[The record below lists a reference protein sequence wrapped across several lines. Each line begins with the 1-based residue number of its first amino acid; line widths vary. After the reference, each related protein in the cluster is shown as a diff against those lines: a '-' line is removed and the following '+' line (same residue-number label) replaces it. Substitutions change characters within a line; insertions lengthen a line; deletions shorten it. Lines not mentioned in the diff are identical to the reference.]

1 MPTITDL
8 YNVHLR
14 QLELTLAESDLLLQ
28 KDGGLDGELKT
39 SGSLCEQ
46 FLRQTLAKYV
56 VPGQFRVTSGYIAT
70 PDLLVQKRNLP
81 QCDVLIAD
89 NQTPALLR
97 LSDSAIEV
105 LPIEAV
111 IGLIE
116 AKRTLT
122 KKSLSDALDHLAK
135 VIESTGR
142 TSTLKT
148 DKELN
153 GFNKY
158 VGFHNNSSSKP
169 LVGVVALTSGMS
181 DFGREVY
188 ELIVEKKSLVDFVWT
203 LDGFALVPSI
213 QTGPSTLLH
222 YTHTARPDTKSWS
235 LLTEADFKAAAS
247 DFYRS
252 FSGTPIWMLL
262 APGEGQSREA
272 VFAKVIGLISLTIS
286 RIFPAGMRE
295 QQISEYYL
303 SAR

>member
-28 KDGGLDGELKT
+28 KEGGLDGELKT

-46 FLRQTLAKYV
+46 FLRKTLKKYV

-70 PDLLVQKRNLP
+70 PDLLVQKQNLP

-89 NQTPALLR
+89 NQIPALLQ
-97 LSDSAIEV
+97 LSDAAIEV
-105 LPIEAV
+105 LPIEAA

-116 AKRTLT
+116 TKRTLT
-122 KKSLSDALDHLAK
+122 KKSLSDSLDHLAK

-142 TSTLKT
+142 TSNLKT
-148 DKELN
+148 DRELN

-158 VGFHNNSSSKP
+158 IGIHNNSSNKP
-169 LVGVVALTSGMS
+169 LVGVIALTSGMS
-181 DFGREVY
+181 DFGREVS
-188 ELIVEKKSLVDFVWT
+188 ELISEKKSLVDFVWT
-203 LDGFALVPSI
+203 LDGFALLPAFK
-213 QTGPSTLLH
+213 TGPTNLLH
-222 YTHTARPDTKSWS
+222 YTHSARPDTKSWS
-235 LLTEADFKAAAS
+235 LLTEDDFKTAQSA
-247 DFYRS
+247 FYQS
-252 FSGTPIWMLL
+252 FTGNPIWMSLS
-262 APGEGQSREA
+262 PSDRQSREA
-272 VFAKVIGLISLTIS
+272 VFAKVIGLLALTIS
-286 RIFPAGMRE
+286 RIFPASMQE

>member
-8 YNVHLR
+8 FNVHLR

-28 KDGGLDGELKT
+28 KEGGLDGELKT

-70 PDLLVQKRNLP
+70 PNLLVNKQNLP
-81 QCDVLIAD
+81 QCDILIAD

-97 LSDSAIEV
+97 LSNSEIEV
-105 LPIEAV
+105 LPIEAI

-142 TSTLKT
+142 KSTFKT
-148 DKELN
+148 DKVLN

-158 VGFHNNSSSKP
+158 AGLHNNSSNKP
-169 LVGVVALTSGMS
+169 LVGVVALTSGMN
-181 DFGREVY
+181 DFGKEVS
-188 ELIVEKKSLVDFVWT
+188 ELISEKNSIVDFVWT
-203 LDGFALVPSI
+203 LDGFALVPSF
-213 QTGPSTLLH
+213 QTDANTLLY
-222 YTHTARPDTKSWS
+222 YTHTARPETKSWS
-235 LLTEADFKAAAS
+235 HLTCNDFKTTES
-247 DFYRS
+247 EFYRS
-252 FSGTPIWMLL
+252 FSGKPIWSLME
-262 APGEGQSREA
+262 PSIEQTREA
-272 VFAKVIGLISLTIS
+272 VFAKVIGLMSLTIS
-286 RIFPAGMRE
+286 RVFPTSMAE
-295 QQISEYYL
+295 QQITEYYL